1 MALFAFSLR
10 ESFDGENPWVR
21 RLSGIGRRRALPIG
35 CMFALANPLFLAS
48 LWTAVLAFE
57 LRALASSILIASYV
71 LAVMGALVAPAMGA
85 MMRGRLDSDECLVD
99 SLLSPL
105 PDRSYLAA
113 LHGRVLWIVATH
125 LPAYAVTASA
135 VAVAL
140 CHPVPKD
147 AFAPP
152 PYVLHLYFKFLG
164 FSDIPSLAGVPVVLV
179 VIACVAVVVCYGA
192 GVYLHASMLAS
203 VCSLS
208 PTARSHGGALT
219 VLLVVVM
226 PAMIWARIALPWRM
240 AVVDH
245 WGVAVHLGFVA
256 VVETGWAFGRL
267 LLARWVWRGA
277 QRTAMAETRRY
288 LIGE

>member
-1 MALFAFSLR
+1 MALLAFSLR

-21 RLSGIGRRRALPIG
+21 RLSGGERRLPRG
-35 CMFALANPLFLAS
+35 CAFALAYPAFLAI
-48 LWTAVLAFE
+48 LWTVVLLFE
-57 LRALASSILIASYV
+57 LRGMASVILMGSYV
-71 LAVMGALVAPAMGA
+71 LAAVGALLAPALGA
-85 MMRGRLDSDECLVD
+85 VVRSQLDSDECLVD

-113 LHGRVLWIVATH
+113 LHGRILWIVATH

-135 VAVAL
+135 IAVAL
-140 CHPVPKD
+140 RHPVPKD

-152 PYVLHLYFKFLG
+152 PYVLHMFFKFLG
-164 FSDIPSLAGVPVVLV
+164 FSDIPSLAGVPVLLV
-179 VIACVAVVVCYGA
+179 VIACVAVVACYGA

-208 PTARSHGGALT
+208 PTARSRGGALT

-226 PAMIWARIALPWRM
+226 PALIWARIAIPWRM

-245 WGVAVHLGFVA
+245 WGVAAHLGFVA
-256 VVETGWAFGRL
+256 VVETGWTFGRL